1 VSARERT
8 VSTNGIDLFVRE
20 QGSGPALLLI
30 NGIGGNADMWGPL
43 EERLAG
49 ASTTIVFDT
58 PGAGRSSTP
67 SWPLSISDFA
77 RTAGTLLDE
86 LGHTEVDVLGFSF
99 GGLVA
104 QELAHQQPERVR
116 RLALVGTACGWG
128 SKPGTIA
135 SLALISMPVRY
146 HSRTVYERTNRLLS
160 PADAGLVD
168 RLPHLT
174 EARLRYPPPL
184 LGYGYQFVAGMLWS
198 SLTWLHTLRVP
209 TLVLAGGLD
218 HLIPPANGV
227 QLARLLPDARLHI
240 LDEEGHL
247 FVLDPA
253 SPSHPLLQDFFSAGK
268 LRDATAWATGR
279 LVDDDRE
286 VEDAFRHSIGSKP
299 HGALSNAY
307 RRYVLS
313 SRRASRDGAPDG

>member
-1 VSARERT
+1 MTAREKT
-8 VSTNGIDLFVRE
+8 VRANGVDLFVRE
-20 QGSGPALLLI
+20 RGAGRPLLLI

-49 ASTTIVFDT
+49 NATTVVFDT

-67 SWPLSISDFA
+67 RRPLSISDFA
-77 RTAGTLLDE
+77 SSAGSLLDE
-86 LGHTEVDVLGFSF
+86 LGHSEVDVLGFSF

-104 QELAHQQPERVR
+104 QELAHRQPERVR
-116 RLALVGTACGWG
+116 RLALVSTACGWG
-128 SKPGTIA
+128 SKPGTMA
-135 SLALISMPVRY
+135 SLALITMPVRY

-184 LGYGYQFVAGMLWS
+184 LGYGFQMMAGMFWS
-198 SLTWLHTLRVP
+198 SLTWLHTVQVP
-209 TLVLAGGLD
+209 TLVLAGSLD

-227 QLARLLPDARLHI
+227 QLARLLPKARLHI
-240 LDEEGHL
+240 LEEEGHL

-253 SPSHPLLQDFFSAGK
+253 SPSHPLLQDFFGAEK
-268 LRDATAWATGR
+268 LGASPAWSTGR
-279 LVDDDRE
+279 LVDDDAE
-286 VEDAFRHSIGSKP
+286 VEDALRDSIGSKP
-299 HGALSNAY
+299 HGALSDVY

-313 SRRASRDGAPDG
+313 SQRRGRDADF